1 MMLPADCPSRRRGHR
16 ALSGDF
22 DLGRGS
28 LEMSAWM
35 PVDLYLWRGS
45 LEMSAWVPVDLY
57 LGREA
62 ARDVCLDSAWYI
74 VQCRGGSTPETRGLD
89 FDAGMVAEIHHPGA
103 LPW

>member
-22 DLGRGS
+22 DLG
-28 LEMSAWM
+28 
-35 PVDLYLWRGS
+35 RGS

-74 VQCRGGSTPETRGLD
+74 VQCRDGSTPETRGLD